1 MACPRCLFQSSQWPI
16 RYLPLAPVEPVPSD
30 IEIARAQ
37 TPKDVI
43 ELAREVGILESEV
56 CVRACV
62 CLSTVCTIAT
72 GVLKC
77 QVHAC

>member
-1 MACPRCLFQSSQWPI
+1 MACPRCLFQSSRWPI

-62 CLSTVCTIAT
+62 RACVCPQC
-72 GVLKC
+72 VL
-77 QVHAC
+77 